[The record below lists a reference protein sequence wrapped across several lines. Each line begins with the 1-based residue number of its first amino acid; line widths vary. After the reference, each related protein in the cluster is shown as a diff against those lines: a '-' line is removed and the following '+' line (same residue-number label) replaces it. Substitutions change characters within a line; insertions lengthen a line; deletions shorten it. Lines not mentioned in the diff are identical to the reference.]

1 MAPQVGLVSGRLEQ
15 KEYGYKPGSRVYAGP
30 DWGWQTQESYQKTI
44 QMRKG
49 GAFFNWL
56 STTVGDPI
64 KRAVAPVVQ
73 AVAPVVAPV
82 VEGVTGVLESTP
94 IIGET
99 LKAAEVT
106 KETLRQQAA
115 QRGID
120 PRVVDVGAM
129 AAEELVGGAV
139 GKAAGMAKK
148 VISNL
153 PTPPAPGLA
162 PVMAGAAPM
171 STAPLQPT
179 FERGGIVLKA
189 VTARDPESLRLAGVK
204 TGQDIVSPEEA
215 KQLTKRA
222 LKVQQHV
229 DKLDTLESTLMDSL
243 ESGADAYT
251 IKRLRANIKKE
262 RPKLYSARS
271 NVSVPTKEDPLYY
284 GTAEARRNRDAIAL
298 SRGITEALEEHHL
311 FPKVV
316 SGAFFAKMDEFI
328 KAGKAELDDLLLMN
342 RVAIAKG
349 RKPGDY
355 KSGMYI
361 LEKTPHNEYHT
372 IMKEAGDEFKLNQ
385 AESWAKIVNEA
396 KDVDDLLVLWRGT
409 LDDLVVPTAQDIQ
422 SYDKL
427 DALLK
432 EIRSQL

>member
-1 MAPQVGLVSGRLEQ
+1 MPYR
-15 KEYGYKPGSRVYAGP
+15 
-30 DWGWQTQESYQKTI
+30 TI
-44 QMRKG
+44 MNAIG
-49 GAFFNWL
+49 GAAR
-56 STTVGDPI
+56 TVTEFYEDITETVRSITPEPI
-64 KRAVAPVVQ
+64 GQALDALAGTVERAVSKTPIGVAERGATATGNIVGQASGNKALGQ
-73 AVAPVVAPV
+73 AVGFGLGLAVPGPEISRAAKPVIPK
-82 VEGVTGVLESTP
+82 GVSVPKPKPEPTN
-94 IIGET
+94 I
-99 LKAAEVT
+99 
-106 KETLRQQAA
+106 
-115 QRGID
+115 
-120 PRVVDVGAM
+120 AM
-129 AAEELVGGAV
+129 
-139 GKAAGMAKK
+139 
-148 VISNL
+148 
-153 PTPPAPGLA
+153 PTGLA
-162 PVMAGAAPM
+162 PAMAGGAPIPTP
-171 STAPLQPT
+171 SIQPT
-179 FERGGIVLKA
+179 FEKGGLVMKA

-229 DKLDTLESTLMDSL
+229 DKLDSLESTLMDSL

-284 GTAEARRNRDAIAL
+284 GTTAARRDRDALAL
-298 SRGITEALEEHHL
+298 SKGVTEALEEHHL

-355 KSGMYI
+355 KSGMYV
-361 LEKTPHNEYHT
+361 LEKAPHNEYHT
-372 IMKEAGDEFKLNQ
+372 IMKEAGDEFKVNQ
-385 AESWAKIVNEA
+385 AESWAKIVDEA

-427 DALLK
+427 DALLR
-432 EIRSQL
+432 EVRSLP

>member
-1 MAPQVGLVSGRLEQ
+1 ML
-15 KEYGYKPGSRVYAGP
+15 
-30 DWGWQTQESYQKTI
+30 
-44 QMRKG
+44 
-49 GAFFNWL
+49 
-56 STTVGDPI
+56 
-64 KRAVAPVVQ
+64 
-73 AVAPVVAPV
+73 
-82 VEGVTGVLESTP
+82 
-94 IIGET
+94 
-99 LKAAEVT
+99 
-106 KETLRQQAA
+106 
-115 QRGID
+115 
-120 PRVVDVGAM
+120 
-129 AAEELVGGAV
+129 GGAV
-139 GKAAGMAKK
+139 NTVSEFYEDVTETVRAVTPKPIGQALDKLAEGVEYVVGKTPIGVAERGAAATGDIVGKASGNQALGQAVGFGLGLAVPGPEISRAAKP
-148 VISNL
+148 VIPKGVPIPKPKPE
-153 PTPPAPGLA
+153 PTDIIMPPGLA
-162 PVMAGAAPM
+162 PAMAGGAPM
-171 STAPLQPT
+171 PTPSIQPT
-179 FERGGIVLKA
+179 FERGGLVMKA

-271 NVSVPTKEDPLYY
+271 NISVPTKEDLLYY
-284 GTAEARRNRDAIAL
+284 GTKAARRDRDALAL
-298 SRGITEALEEHHL
+298 SKGVTEALEEHHL

-361 LEKTPHNEYHT
+361 LEKAPHNEYHT

-427 DALLK
+427 DALLR
-432 EIRSQL
+432 EIRSLP